1 MKHDLIWPLVALAG
15 LSAAPA
21 LAASGHRHDGATP
34 AGEPGDPKTPAR
46 VIEVVMD
53 DRMYTPVTVDAVQG
67 EQIRFV
73 IRNAGTEAHEF
84 LLATREANLKHA
96 AAMTKSPDMEHD
108 EPNGLR
114 LLPKGNGEILWR
126 FTRTGTFEYACLIPG
141 HREDGM
147 IGLVTVKPAPGA
159 DHHSPKKETRK

>member
-1 MKHDLIWPLVALAG
+1 MTPWIGPLIMLAS
-15 LSAAPA
+15 LAAAPA
-21 LAASGHRHDGATP
+21 FAASGHHHGDATR
-34 AGEPGDPKTPAR
+34 AGEPGDPKKPAR
-46 VIEVVMD
+46 VVEVIMD

-73 IRNAGTEAHEF
+73 IRNAGGEAHEF
-84 LLATREANLKHA
+84 LLATREANLRHA
-96 AAMTKSPDMEHD
+96 AAMKKNPDMEHD

-114 LLPKGNGEILWR
+114 LAPKGNGEILWR
-126 FTRTGTFEYACLIPG
+126 FTRIGSFEYACLIPG